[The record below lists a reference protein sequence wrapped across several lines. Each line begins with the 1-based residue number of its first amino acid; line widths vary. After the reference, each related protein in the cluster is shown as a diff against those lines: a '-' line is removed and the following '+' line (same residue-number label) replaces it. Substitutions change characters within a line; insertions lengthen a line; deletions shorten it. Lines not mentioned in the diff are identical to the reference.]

1 MSIHDFLRE
10 WPDSRRDEFSR
21 AALEAIF
28 SYLEDWEEGTGEQIE
43 FDPIAICC
51 EWTEFESM
59 AEFNEQYG
67 TDLDDWAD
75 VAEST
80 QVVELAGGGAVIVD
94 Y

>member
-1 MSIHDFLRE
+1 MSVHDFLRE
-10 WPDSRRDEFSR
+10 WPESRRDQFSR

-28 SYLEDWEEGTGEQIE
+28 GYLEELADDCGGQIE
-43 FDPIAICC
+43 FDPIGICC
-51 EWTEFESM
+51 DWTEFDDL

-67 TDLDDWAD
+67 TELESWAE

-80 QVVELAGGGAVIVD
+80 QVVELSGDGAVIVD